1 MKKIYL
7 IMALA
12 CMMMVSCNP
21 DEGGDS
27 MGNIQGHDYVDLGL
41 PSGVKWATCNIGANA
56 PEEYGMYFAWGE
68 TSPKNEYTE
77 ENSLTTG
84 KIIKE
89 YLFVTSKEQY
99 DAAAVN
105 WGGTWRVPTRLELNE
120 LLEKCKWEWTAQN
133 GVNGYK
139 VVGPNGNSIFFPAA
153 GVRQETMHL
162 GNNMIGYYWTCT
174 PGDPGQAPGAAH
186 ILKFNEE
193 RGYYNDYVQRH
204 IGMPIRPVSL

>member
-7 IMALA
+7 IMALV

-21 DEGGDS
+21 DEGSDS

-41 PSGVKWATCNIGANA
+41 PSGVKWATCNIGANV
-56 PEEYGMYFAWGE
+56 PEGYGEYFAWGE
-68 TSPKNEYTE
+68 TSPKSEYTE
-77 ENSLTTG
+77 ENCTTYG
-84 KIIKE
+84 VIIKE
-89 YLFVTSKEQY
+89 YLFVTAKEQY

-105 WGGTWRVPTRLELNE
+105 WGGTWRVPTRLELTE

-139 VVGPNGNSIFFPAA
+139 VTGLNGNSIFFPAA

-162 GNNMIGYYWTCT
+162 GNNITGYYWTCT
-174 PGDPGQAPGAAH
+174 PGDSGQAPGAAH